1 MREFFRTLAR
11 NLAEG
16 PAVLV
21 TALASHGSTP
31 RGAGAMLAVFP
42 DGTAAGSV
50 GGGAVEYEAQRLAAS
65 LFKTGENAR
74 RDFQFRQGEASGL
87 GMVCGGGVTLHFQYL
102 PTGDGAMIA
111 ACRRIV
117 DLSAGD
123 AGVWLARRFQG
134 DAVSELRVLS
144 ARDGAAPVEQG
155 DNPQPPRT
163 AAPLQGDDPLPFRD
177 ADSAAAQGPC
187 SQSAA
192 PLRGER
198 PSWDGEWFSVPVV
211 RPGRVLIFGGGHV
224 GAALTPLLAALGF
237 RVTVCDDRP
246 EFASPQR
253 FPQAA
258 KTLWGPFPDL
268 AAGLKITSDDYVVVM
283 TRGHQADYEVLEA
296 TLRSGAR
303 YIGCI
308 GSKRKLALCRDR
320 LLAAGFTAEEYARLH
335 APIGLPIGAE
345 TPEEIAVSVA
355 AELIAVRSGF
365 ST

>member
-11 NLAEG
+11 NLADG

-21 TALASHGSTP
+21 TALASHGSAP

-65 LFKTGENAR
+65 LLKTGGNAR
-74 RDFQFRQGEASGL
+74 RDFQFRQGEDSGL

-102 PTGDGAMIA
+102 PAGDGAMTA

-117 DLSAGD
+117 ELSAGD
-123 AGVWLARRFQG
+123 SGVWLARRFRG
-134 DAVSELRVLS
+134 DEAAEVRVLS
-144 ARDGAAPVEQG
+144 ARDE
-155 DNPQPPRT
+155 T
-163 AAPLQGDDPLPFRD
+163 A
-177 ADSAAAQGPC
+177 S
-187 SQSAA
+187 S

-198 PSWDGEWFSVPVV
+198 PLWDGEWFSIPVV

-246 EFASPQR
+246 EFASPRR

-258 KTLWGPFPDL
+258 ETLWGPFPEL
-268 AAGLKITSDDYVVVM
+268 AAGLRITSDDYVVVM
-283 TRGHQADYEVLEA
+283 TRGHQADYEVLAA

-308 GSKRKLALCRDR
+308 GSRKKLALCRDR

-355 AELIAVRSGF
+355 AELIAVRSGQKV
-365 ST
+365 

>member
-11 NLAEG
+11 NLAVG

-21 TALASHGSTP
+21 TALASQGSTP

-42 DGTAAGSV
+42 DGSSAGSV
-50 GGGAVEYEAQRLAAS
+50 GGGAVEYEAQRLAAA
-65 LFKTGENAR
+65 LLRTGENAR
-74 RDFQFRQGEASGL
+74 RDFQFQQGEASGL
-87 GMVCGGGVTLHFQYL
+87 GMVCGGGLTLHFQCL
-102 PTGDGAMIA
+102 PAGDEAMTA

-117 DLSAGD
+117 DLSGGD
-123 AGVWLARRFQG
+123 AGVWLARRFRG
-134 DAVSELRVLS
+134 DEVAEVRVLS
-144 ARDGAAPVEQG
+144 VRDDAA
-155 DNPQPPRT
+155 N
-163 AAPLQGDDPLPFRD
+163 
-177 ADSAAAQGPC
+177 
-187 SQSAA
+187 

-198 PSWDGEWFSVPVV
+198 PLWDGEWFSVPVV

-224 GAALTPLLAALGF
+224 GAALTPLLATLGF

-246 EFASPQR
+246 EFASPRR

-258 KTLWGPFPDL
+258 ETLWGPFPDL
-268 AAGLKITSDDYVVVM
+268 AARLKITSDDYVAVM
-283 TRGHQADYEVLEA
+283 TRGHQADYEVLAA

-308 GSKRKLALCRDR
+308 GSRKKLALCRDR

-355 AELIAVRSGF
+355 AELIAVRSGGKV
-365 ST
+365 

>member
-11 NLAEG
+11 NLAAG

-21 TALASHGSTP
+21 TALSSHGSTP

-50 GGGAVEYEAQRLAAS
+50 GGGAVEYEAQRLAAA
-65 LFKTGENAR
+65 LLKTGENAC
-74 RDFQFRQGEASGL
+74 RDFQFQQGEASGL

-102 PTGDGAMIA
+102 PAGDEAMTA

-117 DLSAGD
+117 DLSAGN
-123 AGVWLARRFQG
+123 AGVWLARRFQDG
-134 DAVSELRVLS
+134 EASEVRVLS
-144 ARDGAAPVEQG
+144 AQDGADDGAA
-155 DNPQPPRT
+155 
-163 AAPLQGDDPLPFRD
+163 
-177 ADSAAAQGPC
+177 
-187 SQSAA
+187 
-192 PLRGER
+192 LRGER
-198 PSWDGEWFSVPVV
+198 PTWDGEWFSVPVV

-258 KTLWGPFPDL
+258 ETLWGPFPDL
-268 AAGLKITSDDYVVVM
+268 PARLNITADDYVAVM
-283 TRGHQADYEVLEA
+283 TRGHQADYEVLAA

-308 GSKRKLALCRDR
+308 GSRKKLALCRDR

-355 AELIAVRSGF
+355 AELIAVRSGK
-365 ST
+365 SINNL